1 MTNPIDANTILENLD
16 AHATITRL
24 HRDLS
29 GDLSIGLPAPAP
41 AANRAM
47 FYGLP
52 GELVQAAD
60 PTTEA
65 DPVGV
70 LASAL
75 AACGAVIGPGP
86 YVQIGNTRHPLLIW
100 PLLFGRTGS
109 GRKGQATD
117 TAEIF
122 LNNAGVGYADL
133 CVTGLSSGE
142 GLIER
147 IRDPDSPDDPGGTMD
162 KRLSVTEPEFS
173 TVMARAKRE
182 GSTLGTMLR
191 QAWDGRTL
199 AVLTRNAY
207 RASNPHIAIIGH
219 ITPKEFRMRLAEA
232 DMAGGSYNRFLP
244 IYVER
249 SKRLPIPEG
258 VAPELLAGL
267 SGRLHDAVK
276 AARQVKRIALDDPAR
291 ALWSTELYEE
301 FTAADDE
308 DHAWTEFTRRSAPY
322 CLRIAALY
330 AALEARNLITTADLG
345 AAAALVRYS
354 IASAVF
360 VLDKQMRDPKID
372 RIRRALDQAADT
384 GLTRSEISALFSRN
398 VPKQTLDELLTSLTA
413 TGQYE
418 SVTTPTGGRPSVRYR
433 RTSPDEERRNNSS

>member
-1 MTNPIDANTILENLD
+1 
-16 AHATITRL
+16 
-24 HRDLS
+24 
-29 GDLSIGLPAPAP
+29 
-41 AANRAM
+41 
-47 FYGLP
+47 
-52 GELVQAAD
+52 
-60 PTTEA
+60 
-65 DPVGV
+65 
-70 LASAL
+70 
-75 AACGAVIGPGP
+75 
-86 YVQIGNTRHPLLIW
+86 
-100 PLLFGRTGS
+100 
-109 GRKGQATD
+109 
-117 TAEIF
+117 
-122 LNNAGVGYADL
+122 
-133 CVTGLSSGE
+133 
-142 GLIER
+142 
-147 IRDPDSPDDPGGTMD
+147 
-162 KRLSVTEPEFS
+162 
-173 TVMARAKRE
+173 
-182 GSTLGTMLR
+182 MLR

-207 RASNPHIAIIGH
+207 WASNPHIAIIGH

-244 IYVER
+244 VYVER

-258 VAPELLAGL
+258 VAPDLLASL

-276 AARQVKRIALDDPAR
+276 AARQVKRIALDEDAR
-291 ALWSTELYEE
+291 AFWSAELYEE
-301 FTAADDE
+301 FTAADDDE

-330 AALEARNLITTADLG
+330 AALDARTHITTADLG

-384 GLTRSEISALFSRN
+384 GLTRSELSALFSRN

-418 SVTTPTGGRPSVRYR
+418 TFTTPTGGRPSVRYR
-433 RTSPDEERRNNSS
+433 RTSPDEERRNKPS

>member
-1 MTNPIDANTILENLD
+1 MTNPLDANTILENLD
-16 AHATITRL
+16 ANATIARL
-24 HRDLS
+24 HRDLTT
-29 GDLSIGLPAPAP
+29 GLPAPAP
-41 AANRAM
+41 AAAPAM

-52 GELVQAAD
+52 GELVKAAD
-60 PTTEA
+60 PSTEA

-70 LASAL
+70 LVSAL
-75 AACGAVIGPGP
+75 SACGAVIGPGP
-86 YVQIGNTRHPLLIW
+86 FVQIGNTRHPLLIW

-122 LNNAGVGYADL
+122 LHHAGTGYADL

-258 VAPELLAGL
+258 VAPDLLASL
-267 SGRLHDAVK
+267 SGKLHDAIK
-276 AARQVKRIALDDPAR
+276 QARQIKRIALDETAR
-291 ALWSTELYEE
+291 VLWSTELYEE

-330 AALEARNLITTADLG
+330 AALEARAQITAADLQ

-354 IASAVF
+354 ITSAIF

-398 VPKQTLDELLTSLTA
+398 VPKQTLDELLASLTA

-418 SVTTPTGGRPSVRYR
+418 AFTTPTGGRPSVRYR
-433 RTSPDEERRNNSS
+433 RSSPDEERRNKPS